1 MDEET
6 QHSLECIQAN
16 QIFPRKQLIREDEN
30 LQVPFLELHG
40 ESTEFVGRA
49 EDAVIALSNYR
60 LHIKFTESL
69 VNVPLQLIESVE
81 CRDIFQLHL
90 TCKDCKVIRC
100 QFSTFEQCQEWLK
113 RLNNAI
119 RPPSKIEDLFSFA
132 YHAWCMEVY
141 ASEKEQHGDLCRPGE
156 HVTARFKNEVE
167 RMGFDMNNAW
177 RISNIN
183 EKYKLCGSYPQE
195 LIVPAWITDK
205 ELESVA
211 SFRSWKRIPAV
222 VYRHQNNGAV
232 IARCGQPE
240 VSWWGWRNA
249 DDEHLVQ
256 SVAKACASDSR
267 SSSGKILNGNC
278 SREFSNGG
286 DLSDVEFD
294 SSLSNAS
301 GAESLAIQPQKLLIL
316 DARSY
321 AAAVANRA
329 KGGGCECPEYYPNCE
344 VVFMGMA
351 NIHSIRKSFQSLR
364 LLCTQMPDPGNWLS
378 ALESTKWL
386 QHLSVLLKS
395 ALLVVHAVDRD
406 QRPVLVHCSDGWDR
420 TPQIVA
426 LSKLLLDPYYRTIE
440 GFQVLVEMEWL
451 DFGHKF
457 ADRCGH
463 GENSDDLN
471 ERCPVFLQWLDCV
484 HQLQR
489 QFPCSFEFNE
499 AFLVKLVQ
507 HTYSCLF
514 GTFLCN
520 NAKERGEK
528 HTQERTCSVW
538 SLLRAANKAFKN
550 LLYSSQSETVLYPV
564 CHVRNLMLWS
574 AVYLPCPSPS
584 TPADDSCAPYPA
596 PGASPE
602 DQPLSRL
609 PKTRSFDNLT
619 TVCDSSIPPTSR
631 RSSDPS
637 LNERWQEH
645 RRSLELSGLGN
656 PGEEEPRDG
665 DSLGRQTKALGGAE
679 LSVAAGVAEGQMEN
693 ILQEATKEE
702 GGLEEAPSR
711 SSIEGVET
719 KEVLLDKMSR
729 QEDTELNKKS
739 ELTLVALMTSPG
751 NSTHPLLAGFPGH
764 PEEPEALL
772 NHNQELPKRDSLQEI
787 PGEVLGNS
795 GTPGDMEMD
804 SLQAPPL
811 PEILYGTSVPTAV
824 PPGASPSTV
833 ESSVET
839 ITEGEV
845 KVDQLP
851 QGPGSRP
858 CLLDSG
864 DDDLSRAD
872 GENLVDRARAGSK
885 VPRTSHSPMPSSCA
899 LPLAECKEEIVCNG
913 DLEMENKATENPV
926 GLTVPQRY
934 PAPNGHCLEGERG
947 RVKGPWSRR
956 ASAISGGSSQPP
968 WRSTHPKWLP
978 SQLSRQPGASSPDQ
992 PTRSHLDDDGM
1003 PVYTD
1008 AIQQRLRQIETGHQ
1022 QEVETLKKQVQEL
1035 RSRLESQCLNS
1046 SLRFNGDFGDEVM
1059 TRWLPDHL
1067 AAHCYGC
1074 DSAFWLAS
1082 RKHHCRREPGD
1093 WGSLGQQVQKWRKTR
1108 ARPSLRRLAFRIQSG
1123 CCCVIHFTGLPTLA
1137 LGPVQESCRAP
1148 QPVPL
1153 LLIHCAPSGTVG
1165 TFSAPAA
1172 ATRRCRFPAS
1182 SSLSPAESASLAI
1195 TACTPRVPA
1204 LTSNWINPLLPL
1216 QTEASACRGRV
1227 GRGPGQLSPWVAP
1240 HTLGTLRRSFGPRT
1254 LERGVR
1260 RHLL

>member
-6 QHSLECIQAN
+6 RHSLECIQAN

-40 ESTEFVGRA
+40 ESTEYVGRA

-60 LHIKFTESL
+60 LHIKFKESL

-119 RPPSKIEDLFSFA
+119 RPPAKIEDLFSFA

-156 HVTARFKNEVE
+156 HVTSRFKNEVE

-222 VYRHQNNGAV
+222 IYRHQSNGAV

-267 SSSGKILNGNC
+267 SSSSKLSARNS
-278 SREFSNGG
+278 SRDFPNGG

-351 NIHSIRKSFQSLR
+351 NIHSIRRSFQSLR

-386 QHLSVLLKS
+386 HHLSVLLKS

-426 LSKLLLDPYYRTIE
+426 LAKLLLDPYYRTIE

-538 SLLRAANKAFKN
+538 SLLRAGNKSFKN
-550 LLYSSQSETVLYPV
+550 LLYSSQSEAVLYPV

-584 TPADDSCAPYPA
+584 TPVDDSCAPYPA
-596 PGASPE
+596 PGTSP
-602 DQPLSRL
+602 DDSPLSRL

-619 TVCDSSIPPTSR
+619 TACDNTVPLASR

-637 LNERWQEH
+637 LNEKWQEH
-645 RRSLELSGLGN
+645 RRSLELSSLAS
-656 PGEEEPRDG
+656 PGEELAADNPG
-665 DSLGRQTKALGGAE
+665 KPTKVPAGAE

-702 GGLEEAPSR
+702 SGVEEPAHRGSLEMQEIKEETVVEKESKRKTPEGSALVLYQEPELGDPTLQNHPGVNLSLFSQDIPEQASPSGEDAQEAPVEEPRIGDAVDDREEALLPAPVDANVGYGTSQSSSLLPSQVPLETR
-711 SSIEGVET
+711 GPNVDSSMDM
-719 KEVLLDKMSR
+719 LMDDKV
-729 QEDTELNKKS
+729 KS
-739 ELTLVALMTSPG
+739 ESGHPGHHRPCPVNSDRFSGKDMLTQAMEPRPLERSPVERPQVVSVVHRTSPG
-751 NSTHPLLAGFPGH
+751 STLSLTRFP
-764 PEEPEALL
+764 
-772 NHNQELPKRDSLQEI
+772 
-787 PGEVLGNS
+787 
-795 GTPGDMEMD
+795 
-804 SLQAPPL
+804 
-811 PEILYGTSVPTAV
+811 
-824 PPGASPSTV
+824 
-833 ESSVET
+833 
-839 ITEGEV
+839 
-845 KVDQLP
+845 
-851 QGPGSRP
+851 
-858 CLLDSG
+858 
-864 DDDLSRAD
+864 
-872 GENLVDRARAGSK
+872 
-885 VPRTSHSPMPSSCA
+885 CA
-899 LPLAECKEEIVCNG
+899 LPLAECKEGLVCNG
-913 DLEMENKATENPV
+913 TPETENKASEQPP
-926 GLTVPQRY
+926 GLSTLQKY
-934 PAPNGHCLEGERG
+934 PTPNGHCTNGEAG
-947 RVKGPWSRR
+947 RSKDS
-956 ASAISGGSSQPP
+956 
-968 WRSTHPKWLP
+968 
-978 SQLSRQPGASSPDQ
+978 LSRQLSATSCSSAHLHSRNLHKWLHSHSGRPSVTGSPDQ
-992 PTRSHLDDDGM
+992 PSRSHLDDDGM

-1008 AIQQRLRQIETGHQ
+1008 TIQQRLRQIESGHL

-1035 RSRLESQCLNS
+1035 KSRLESQYLTS

-1067 AAHCYGC
+1067 AAHCYAC

-1082 RKHHCRREPGD
+1082 RKHHCRNCGNVFC
-1093 WGSLGQQVQKWRKTR
+1093 SSCCNQK
-1108 ARPSLRRLAFRIQSG
+1108 
-1123 CCCVIHFTGLPTLA
+1123 V
-1137 LGPVQESCRAP
+1137 
-1148 QPVPL
+1148 PVPSQQL
-1153 LLIHCAPSGTVG
+1153 FEPSRVCKSCYSSLHPT
-1165 TFSAPAA
+1165 SSSIDLELDKPIA
-1172 ATRRCRFPAS
+1172 AT
-1182 SSLSPAESASLAI
+1182 
-1195 TACTPRVPA
+1195 
-1204 LTSNWINPLLPL
+1204 SN
-1216 QTEASACRGRV
+1216 
-1227 GRGPGQLSPWVAP
+1227 
-1240 HTLGTLRRSFGPRT
+1240 
-1254 LERGVR
+1254 
-1260 RHLL
+1260 

>member
-30 LQVPFLELHG
+30 LQVPFIELHG
-40 ESTEFVGRA
+40 ESTEYVGRA
-49 EDAVIALSNYR
+49 EDAIIALSNYR
-60 LHIKFTESL
+60 LHIKFKESV

-100 QFSTFEQCQEWLK
+100 QFSTFEQCQDWLK

-156 HVTARFKNEVE
+156 HVTSRFKNEVE

-195 LIVPAWITDK
+195 IIVPAWITDK

-222 VYRHQNNGAV
+222 VYRHQSNGAV
-232 IARCGQPE
+232 ISRCGQPE

-267 SSSGKILNGNC
+267 SNSNKLMNGNC
-278 SREFSNGG
+278 SRDLSNGG

-294 SSLSNAS
+294 SSISNAS

-426 LSKLLLDPYYRTIE
+426 LAKLLLDPYYRTTE
-440 GFQVLVEMEWL
+440 GFQVLVETEWL

-550 LLYSSQSETVLYPV
+550 LLYSSQSESVLYPV

-574 AVYLPCPSPS
+574 AVYLPCSSPS
-584 TPADDSCAPYPA
+584 TPADDTCAPYPV
-596 PGASPE
+596 PGSSPE
-602 DQPLSRL
+602 EQPLGRL

-619 TVCDSSIPPTSR
+619 TACDSSVPTTNR

-637 LNERWQEH
+637 LNEKWQEH
-645 RRSLELSGLGN
+645 RRSLELSSLGP
-656 PGEEEPRDG
+656 PGDDPFEGDG
-665 DSLGRQTKALGGAE
+665 LGRQGRAPMGAE

-693 ILQEATKEE
+693 ILQEATKDDVGLEE
-702 GGLEEAPSR
+702 HLRGGLEAA
-711 SSIEGVET
+711 G
-719 KEVLLDKMSR
+719 KGDEVGLDKEKR
-729 QEDTELNKKS
+729 ADNLCGKKAEADTGTITNNPTANPHPASHGAAELKGQQDEHSDPSCALQKAPQGRGLQAVLSEGSGNRDAPNNTDEEGLGKGEGEAESLCGTAQASLVFPLTAVLEERTSNIESSTETLTETEAKP
-739 ELTLVALMTSPG
+739 ELTPRAPCHRRHPFD
-751 NSTHPLLAGFPGH
+751 NSAD
-764 PEEPEALL
+764 
-772 NHNQELPKRDSLQEI
+772 ELSRTLENRP
-787 PGEVLGNS
+787 
-795 GTPGDMEMD
+795 
-804 SLQAPPL
+804 
-811 PEILYGTSVPTAV
+811 
-824 PPGASPSTV
+824 
-833 ESSVET
+833 
-839 ITEGEV
+839 EGECMIELQ
-845 KVDQLP
+845 KL
-851 QGPGSRP
+851 GSRMH
-858 CLLDSG
+858 
-864 DDDLSRAD
+864 
-872 GENLVDRARAGSK
+872 
-885 VPRTSHSPMPSSCA
+885 RTSGSSTTHLPMPSPCA
-899 LPLAECKEEIVCNG
+899 LPLADRKDELVYNG
-913 DLEMENKATENPV
+913 ELELENKLVEKPAGFTAPKFPAT
-926 GLTVPQRY
+926 
-934 PAPNGHCLEGERG
+934 NGHCVNGEDG
-947 RVKGPWSRR
+947 RIK
-956 ASAISGGSSQPP
+956 AS
-968 WRSTHPKWLP
+968 
-978 SQLSRQPGASSPDQ
+978 LSRQVSTASCSSTQLHLRNLHQKWMFSQLGKQPASSPDQ
-992 PTRSHLDDDGM
+992 PARSHLDDDGM
-1003 PVYTD
+1003 PVYSD
-1008 AIQQRLRQIETGHQ
+1008 VIQQRLRQIETGHQ

-1035 RSRLESQCLNS
+1035 KSRLESQLLNS
-1046 SLRFNGDFGDEVM
+1046 SLRLNGDYGDEVTSIPDSESNLDQNCLSRCSTEIFSEASWEQVDKQDTEV

-1082 RKHHCRREPGD
+1082 RKHHCRDTDRVDQLWNCGNVFC
-1093 WGSLGQQVQKWRKTR
+1093 SSCCNQK
-1108 ARPSLRRLAFRIQSG
+1108 
-1123 CCCVIHFTGLPTLA
+1123 V
-1137 LGPVQESCRAP
+1137 
-1148 QPVPL
+1148 PVPSQQL
-1153 LLIHCAPSGTVG
+1153 FEPSRVCKSCYSSLHPG
-1165 TFSAPAA
+1165 
-1172 ATRRCRFPAS
+1172 S
-1182 SSLSPAESASLAI
+1182 SSLDLELDKPI
-1195 TACTPRVPA
+1195 TA
-1204 LTSNWINPLLPL
+1204 TSN
-1216 QTEASACRGRV
+1216 
-1227 GRGPGQLSPWVAP
+1227 
-1240 HTLGTLRRSFGPRT
+1240 
-1254 LERGVR
+1254 
-1260 RHLL
+1260 

>member
-16 QIFPRKQLIREDEN
+16 QIFPRKQLIREEEN

-40 ESTEFVGRA
+40 ESTEYVGRA

-60 LHIKFTESL
+60 LHIKFKESL
-69 VNVPLQLIESVE
+69 VNTACQSAACEMPVPLQLIESVE

-156 HVTARFKNEVE
+156 HVTSRFKNEVE

-183 EKYKLCGSYPQE
+183 EKYKLCSSYPQE

-222 VYRHQNNGAV
+222 VFRHQNNGAV

-256 SVAKACASDSR
+256 SVARACASDSC
-267 SSSGKILNGNC
+267 SGQGRLANGSCPRDFAN
-278 SREFSNGG
+278 G
-286 DLSDVEFD
+286 DLSDAEFD

-301 GAESLAIQPQKLLIL
+301 GAGSLAIQPQKLLIL

-364 LLCTQMPDPGNWLS
+364 LLCSQMPDPGNWLS

-426 LSKLLLDPYYRTIE
+426 LAKLLLDPYYRTIE

-514 GTFLCN
+514 GTFLGN

-564 CHVRNLMLWS
+564 CHVRNLMVWS
-574 AVYLPCPSPS
+574 AVYLPCSSPS
-584 TPADDSCAPYPA
+584 TPAEDSGAPYPG
-596 PGASPE
+596 PGPGTDE
-602 DQPLSRL
+602 QPLGGRL

-619 TVCDSSIPPTSR
+619 TACDSHPAPAAR

-637 LNERWQEH
+637 LNEKWQEH
-645 RRSLELSGLGN
+645 RRSLELSGLGPAGEDPWAGDG
-656 PGEEEPRDG
+656 PGRP
-665 DSLGRQTKALGGAE
+665 GRTLPGAE

-693 ILQEATKEE
+693 ILQEATKEDGGPE
-702 GGLEEAPSR
+702 GTGPREEARPAAGR
-711 SSIEGVET
+711 E
-719 KEVLLDKMSR
+719 DQRDAPQSR
-729 QEDTELNKKS
+729 QT
-739 ELTLVALMTSPG
+739 G
-751 NSTHPLLAGFPGH
+751 LAGEAPPAAEAPPGLR
-764 PEEPEALL
+764 PPRDTSALQEQRARSPAPGSGTEGAPREAGPAATPPERPAPGEAGPGRRPPDPEPQPGGPPPLATGPPSAAGPAEEPPEREAGPERGPGGPSPRPPPGP
-772 NHNQELPKRDSLQEI
+772 HLPDGQDEGLAPRPNRESLAGR
-787 PGEVLGNS
+787 PGPGTR
-795 GTPGDMEMD
+795 GHRTPGGGGGP
-804 SLQAPPL
+804 AHGPH
-811 PEILYGTSVPTAV
+811 GSVP
-824 PPGASPSTV
+824 
-833 ESSVET
+833 
-839 ITEGEV
+839 
-845 KVDQLP
+845 
-851 QGPGSRP
+851 
-858 CLLDSG
+858 
-864 DDDLSRAD
+864 
-872 GENLVDRARAGSK
+872 
-885 VPRTSHSPMPSSCA
+885 
-899 LPLAECKEEIVCNG
+899 
-913 DLEMENKATENPV
+913 
-926 GLTVPQRY
+926 
-934 PAPNGHCLEGERG
+934 
-947 RVKGPWSRR
+947 SRR
-956 ASAISGGSSQPP
+956 ASADRSQETVCNGEPAAENEAPEEPPADPEDEAPEKPAGPGAAPAPDGHRPNGAGGRPKGVSGSEPARLPRRNSRAKRAPGGP
-968 WRSTHPKWLP
+968 WRPP
-978 SQLSRQPGASSPDQ
+978 AAGSPDQ
-992 PTRSHLDDDGM
+992 PSRSHLDDDGT
-1003 PVYTD
+1003 PVYAD
-1008 AIQQRLRQIETGHQ
+1008 VIQQRLRQMESGHQ
-1022 QEVETLKKQVQEL
+1022 HEVDALRKQVQEL
-1035 RSRLESQCLNS
+1035 RSRLESRCLNGP
-1046 SLRFNGDFGDEVM
+1046 LRCNGHFADAVTPMPDLESNLDPNCLSHCGPEIFSEASWEQVDKQDTEV

-1074 DSAFWLAS
+1074 DGAFWLAS
-1082 RKHHCRREPGD
+1082 RKHHCRNCGN
-1093 WGSLGQQVQKWRKTR
+1093 VFCATCCNQK
-1108 ARPSLRRLAFRIQSG
+1108 
-1123 CCCVIHFTGLPTLA
+1123 V
-1137 LGPVQESCRAP
+1137 
-1148 QPVPL
+1148 PVPSQQL
-1153 LLIHCAPSGTVG
+1153 FEPSRVCKACYSHLHPPGA
-1165 TFSAPAA
+1165 SLDLELDKPIA
-1172 ATRRCRFPAS
+1172 AT
-1182 SSLSPAESASLAI
+1182 
-1195 TACTPRVPA
+1195 
-1204 LTSNWINPLLPL
+1204 SN
-1216 QTEASACRGRV
+1216 
-1227 GRGPGQLSPWVAP
+1227 
-1240 HTLGTLRRSFGPRT
+1240 
-1254 LERGVR
+1254 
-1260 RHLL
+1260 

>member
-1 MDEET
+1 MPCPAIFISQEPQSIASKDEDSSSCPGPVMDEET

-30 LQVPFLELHG
+30 LQVPFIELHG
-40 ESTEFVGRA
+40 ESTEYVGRA
-49 EDAVIALSNYR
+49 EDAIIALSNYR
-60 LHIKFTESL
+60 LHIKFKESV

-100 QFSTFEQCQEWLK
+100 QFSTFEQCQDWLK

-156 HVTARFKNEVE
+156 HVTSRFKNEVE

-195 LIVPAWITDK
+195 IIVPAWITDK

-222 VYRHQNNGAV
+222 VYRHQSNGAV
-232 IARCGQPE
+232 ISRCGQPE

-267 SSSGKILNGNC
+267 SNSNKLMNGNC
-278 SREFSNGG
+278 SRDFSNGG

-294 SSLSNAS
+294 SSISNAS

-426 LSKLLLDPYYRTIE
+426 LAKLLLDPYYRTTE
-440 GFQVLVEMEWL
+440 GFQVLVETEWL

-550 LLYSSQSETVLYPV
+550 LLYSSQSESVLYPV

-574 AVYLPCPSPS
+574 AVYLPCSSPS
-584 TPADDSCAPYPA
+584 TPADDTCAPYPV
-596 PGASPE
+596 PGSSPE
-602 DQPLSRL
+602 EQPLGRL

-619 TVCDSSIPPTSR
+619 TACDSSVPTTNR

-637 LNERWQEH
+637 LNEKWQEH
-645 RRSLELSGLGN
+645 RRSLELSSLGP
-656 PGEEEPRDG
+656 PGDDPFEGDG
-665 DSLGRQTKALGGAE
+665 LGRQGRAPVGAE

-693 ILQEATKEE
+693 ILQEATKDDVGLEE
-702 GGLEEAPSR
+702 HLRGGLEAAGKGDEVGLDKEKRADNLCGEKAEADTGIVMNNPTPTPHPASRGASELKGQQDEHSDPSSTLQKAPLGR
-711 SSIEGVET
+711 GVQAVPAEGSGNRDAPNNPEEEGVGKGEEVESPYGTAQAGLAFPLTALPEARTSNIESSTET
-719 KEVLLDKMSR
+719 V
-729 QEDTELNKKS
+729 TETEAKP
-739 ELTLVALMTSPG
+739 ELTPRAPCHRPHPFD
-751 NSTHPLLAGFPGH
+751 NSAD
-764 PEEPEALL
+764 
-772 NHNQELPKRDSLQEI
+772 ELSRTLENRP
-787 PGEVLGNS
+787 
-795 GTPGDMEMD
+795 
-804 SLQAPPL
+804 
-811 PEILYGTSVPTAV
+811 
-824 PPGASPSTV
+824 
-833 ESSVET
+833 
-839 ITEGEV
+839 EGECMIELQ
-845 KVDQLP
+845 KL
-851 QGPGSRP
+851 GSRMH
-858 CLLDSG
+858 
-864 DDDLSRAD
+864 
-872 GENLVDRARAGSK
+872 
-885 VPRTSHSPMPSSCA
+885 RTSSSNATHLPMPSPCA
-899 LPLAECKEEIVCNG
+899 LPLADRKDEVVCNG
-913 DLEMENKATENPV
+913 ELEPENKLAEKPAGFTAPKFPAT
-926 GLTVPQRY
+926 
-934 PAPNGHCLEGERG
+934 NGHCVNGEDG
-947 RVKGPWSRR
+947 RIK
-956 ASAISGGSSQPP
+956 AS
-968 WRSTHPKWLP
+968 
-978 SQLSRQPGASSPDQ
+978 LSRQMSMASCSSAQLHLRNLHQKWMFSQLGKQPAGSPDQ
-992 PTRSHLDDDGM
+992 PARSHLDDDGM
-1003 PVYTD
+1003 PVYSD
-1008 AIQQRLRQIETGHQ
+1008 VIQQRLRQIETGHQ

-1035 RSRLESQCLNS
+1035 KSRLESQLLNS
-1046 SLRFNGDFGDEVM
+1046 SLRLNGNYGDEVV

-1082 RKHHCRREPGD
+1082 RKHHCRNCGNVFC
-1093 WGSLGQQVQKWRKTR
+1093 SSCCNQK
-1108 ARPSLRRLAFRIQSG
+1108 
-1123 CCCVIHFTGLPTLA
+1123 V
-1137 LGPVQESCRAP
+1137 
-1148 QPVPL
+1148 PVPSQQL
-1153 LLIHCAPSGTVG
+1153 FEPSRVCKSCYSSLHPG
-1165 TFSAPAA
+1165 
-1172 ATRRCRFPAS
+1172 S
-1182 SSLSPAESASLAI
+1182 SSLDLELDKPI
-1195 TACTPRVPA
+1195 TA
-1204 LTSNWINPLLPL
+1204 TSN
-1216 QTEASACRGRV
+1216 
-1227 GRGPGQLSPWVAP
+1227 
-1240 HTLGTLRRSFGPRT
+1240 
-1254 LERGVR
+1254 
-1260 RHLL
+1260 

>member
-30 LQVPFLELHG
+30 LQVPFIELHG
-40 ESTEFVGRA
+40 ESTEYVGRA
-49 EDAVIALSNYR
+49 EDAIIALSNYR
-60 LHIKFTESL
+60 LHIKFKESV

-100 QFSTFEQCQEWLK
+100 QFSTFEQCQDWLK

-156 HVTARFKNEVE
+156 HVTSRFKNEVE

-195 LIVPAWITDK
+195 IIVPAWITDK

-222 VYRHQNNGAV
+222 VYRHQSNGAV
-232 IARCGQPE
+232 ISRCGQPE

-267 SSSGKILNGNC
+267 SNSNKLMNGNC
-278 SREFSNGG
+278 SRDFSNGA

-294 SSLSNAS
+294 SSISNAS

-426 LSKLLLDPYYRTIE
+426 LAKLLLDPYYRTTE

-550 LLYSSQSETVLYPV
+550 LLYSSQSESVLYPV

-574 AVYLPCPSPS
+574 AVYLPCSSPS
-584 TPADDSCAPYPA
+584 TPADDTCAPYPV
-596 PGASPE
+596 PGSSPE
-602 DQPLSRL
+602 DQPLGRL

-619 TVCDSSIPPTSR
+619 TACDSSVPTTNR

-637 LNERWQEH
+637 LNEKWQEH
-645 RRSLELSGLGN
+645 RRSLELSSLGN
-656 PGEEEPRDG
+656 PGDDPFDG
-665 DSLGRQTKALGGAE
+665 DGLSKQGRALMGAE

-702 GGLEEAPSR
+702 VGVEEHLRGSLETAGKGDEIALHVEKRAENLHGYVSELCEKAEDKGMVMNNPHPLAQGACELKGHQEEHADLSNTIQKLPQVKGLQTVPLESFVNRGTQKNVE
-711 SSIEGVET
+711 EGVGKPEG
-719 KEVLLDKMSR
+719 EGESLHSVSHAGLLFP
-729 QEDTELNKKS
+729 
-739 ELTLVALMTSPG
+739 LT
-751 NSTHPLLAGFPGH
+751 
-764 PEEPEALL
+764 
-772 NHNQELPKRDSLQEI
+772 SLQE
-787 PGEVLGNS
+787 VR
-795 GTPGDMEMD
+795 
-804 SLQAPPL
+804 
-811 PEILYGTSVPTAV
+811 TSNI
-824 PPGASPSTV
+824 
-833 ESSVET
+833 ESSTET
-839 ITEGEV
+839 LTENEAKQELIPKDLCHRAHLMDNSADELLRLTENRPEGESV
-845 KVDQLP
+845 IELQRLGTKVHRTA
-851 QGPGSRP
+851 GRGS
-858 CLLDSG
+858 
-864 DDDLSRAD
+864 
-872 GENLVDRARAGSK
+872 ARI
-885 VPRTSHSPMPSSCA
+885 PMPSPCA
-899 LPLAECKEEIVCNG
+899 LPLGECKDEVVCNG
-913 DLEMENKATENPV
+913 ELEPENKTAEKPAGLGVVQKYQAT
-926 GLTVPQRY
+926 
-934 PAPNGHCLEGERG
+934 NGHCVNGEDG
-947 RVKGPWSRR
+947 RMK
-956 ASAISGGSSQPP
+956 IS
-968 WRSTHPKWLP
+968 
-978 SQLSRQPGASSPDQ
+978 LSRQVSAASCGSAQFHFRNLHQKWMMAHLGKQQAAGSPDQ
-992 PTRSHLDDDGM
+992 PARSHLDDDGM
-1003 PVYTD
+1003 PVYSD
-1008 AIQQRLRQIETGHQ
+1008 VIQQRLRQIETGHQ
-1022 QEVETLKKQVQEL
+1022 QEVETLKKQLQEL
-1035 RSRLESQCLNS
+1035 KSRLESQFLNS
-1046 SLRFNGDFGDEVM
+1046 SLRLNGDYGDEVV

-1082 RKHHCRREPGD
+1082 RKHHCRNCGNVFC
-1093 WGSLGQQVQKWRKTR
+1093 SSCCNQK
-1108 ARPSLRRLAFRIQSG
+1108 
-1123 CCCVIHFTGLPTLA
+1123 V
-1137 LGPVQESCRAP
+1137 
-1148 QPVPL
+1148 PVPSQQL
-1153 LLIHCAPSGTVG
+1153 FEPSRVCK
-1165 TFSAPAA
+1165 S
-1172 ATRRCRFPAS
+1172 CY
-1182 SSLSPAESASLAI
+1182 SSLHPSSASLDLELDKPI
-1195 TACTPRVPA
+1195 TA
-1204 LTSNWINPLLPL
+1204 TSN
-1216 QTEASACRGRV
+1216 
-1227 GRGPGQLSPWVAP
+1227 
-1240 HTLGTLRRSFGPRT
+1240 
-1254 LERGVR
+1254 
-1260 RHLL
+1260 

>member
-6 QHSLECIQAN
+6 RHSLECIQAN

-40 ESTEFVGRA
+40 ESTEYVGRA
-49 EDAVIALSNYR
+49 EDAIIALSNYR
-60 LHIKFTESL
+60 LHIKFKESL

-119 RPPSKIEDLFSFA
+119 RPPAKIEDLFSFA

-156 HVTARFKNEVE
+156 HVTSRFKNEVE
-167 RMGFDMNNAW
+167 RMGFDMINAW

-211 SFRSWKRIPAV
+211 SFRSWKRIPV
-222 VYRHQNNGAV
+222 VIYRHQSNGAV

-267 SSSGKILNGNC
+267 SSGSKLSTRNS
-278 SREFSNGG
+278 SRDFPNAG

-351 NIHSIRKSFQSLR
+351 NIHSIRRSFQSLR

-386 QHLSVLLKS
+386 HHLSVLLKS

-426 LSKLLLDPYYRTIE
+426 LAKLLLDPYYRTIE

-538 SLLRAANKAFKN
+538 SLLRAGNKAFKN
-550 LLYSSQSETVLYPV
+550 LLYSSQSEAVLYPV

-584 TPADDSCAPYPA
+584 TPVDDSCAPYPA
-596 PGASPE
+596 PGSSP
-602 DQPLSRL
+602 DDPLLSRL

-619 TVCDSSIPPTSR
+619 TACDNTVPLASR

-637 LNERWQEH
+637 LNEKWQEHQH
-645 RRSLELSGLGN
+645 RRSLELSSLAC
-656 PGEEEPRDG
+656 PGEEPLDP
-665 DSLGRQTKALGGAE
+665 DSLGKPTKVLGGAE

-702 GGLEEAPSR
+702 SGIEDTTHRGSMEQEVTEEALLERGSR
-711 SSIEGVET
+711 GKVPEGSAVVPHQVPPPDAAVLRSPPGISLSLFSQGIPEQQGRQGVLSSSLQESPREEDIREVPVEQPQIGAVAEDREEAILT
-719 KEVLLDKMSR
+719 IQVDANIGYGTSQSSSLLPLQVPFEARGPNVDSSLDMLMEDKV
-729 QEDTELNKKS
+729 KS
-739 ELTLVALMTSPG
+739 ESGPQDHHRPCLVNSSKFSGKDVLPQAVEPRSPERSLVERPQGESVVHRTSPG
-751 NSTHPLLAGFPGH
+751 STH
-764 PEEPEALL
+764 
-772 NHNQELPKRDSLQEI
+772 
-787 PGEVLGNS
+787 
-795 GTPGDMEMD
+795 
-804 SLQAPPL
+804 
-811 PEILYGTSVPTAV
+811 
-824 PPGASPSTV
+824 SPV
-833 ESSVET
+833 
-839 ITEGEV
+839 
-845 KVDQLP
+845 
-851 QGPGSRP
+851 R
-858 CLLDSG
+858 
-864 DDDLSRAD
+864 
-872 GENLVDRARAGSK
+872 
-885 VPRTSHSPMPSSCA
+885 SPCA
-899 LPLAECKEEIVCNG
+899 LPIAECKEGLVCNG
-913 DLEMENKATENPV
+913 VPETENKASEQPP
-926 GLTVPQRY
+926 GLSTLQKY
-934 PAPNGHCLEGERG
+934 PTPNGHCANGEAG
-947 RVKGPWSRR
+947 RSKDSLSHQLSATSCSSAHLHSRNLY
-956 ASAISGGSSQPP
+956 
-968 WRSTHPKWLP
+968 HKWLHSQSGRP
-978 SQLSRQPGASSPDQ
+978 SATGSPDQ
-992 PTRSHLDDDGM
+992 PSRSHLDDDGM

-1008 AIQQRLRQIETGHQ
+1008 TIQQRLRQIESGHQ

-1035 RSRLESQCLNS
+1035 RSRLESQCLTS

-1067 AAHCYGC
+1067 AAHCYAC

-1082 RKHHCRREPGD
+1082 RKHHCRDTDRVDQTWNCGNVFC
-1093 WGSLGQQVQKWRKTR
+1093 SSCCNQK
-1108 ARPSLRRLAFRIQSG
+1108 
-1123 CCCVIHFTGLPTLA
+1123 V
-1137 LGPVQESCRAP
+1137 
-1148 QPVPL
+1148 PVPSQQL
-1153 LLIHCAPSGTVG
+1153 FEPSRVCKSCYSSLHPT
-1165 TFSAPAA
+1165 SSSIDLELDKPIA
-1172 ATRRCRFPAS
+1172 AT
-1182 SSLSPAESASLAI
+1182 
-1195 TACTPRVPA
+1195 
-1204 LTSNWINPLLPL
+1204 SN
-1216 QTEASACRGRV
+1216 
-1227 GRGPGQLSPWVAP
+1227 
-1240 HTLGTLRRSFGPRT
+1240 
-1254 LERGVR
+1254 
-1260 RHLL
+1260 

>member
-6 QHSLECIQAN
+6 RHSLECIQAN

-40 ESTEFVGRA
+40 ESTEYVGRA

-60 LHIKFTESL
+60 LHIKFKESL

-119 RPPSKIEDLFSFA
+119 RPPAKIEDLFSFA

-156 HVTARFKNEVE
+156 HVTSRFKNEVE
-167 RMGFDMNNAW
+167 RMGFDMINAW

-183 EKYKLCGSYPQE
+183 EKYRLCGSYPQE

-211 SFRSWKRIPAV
+211 SFRSWKRIPVV
-222 VYRHQNNGAV
+222 VYRHQSNGAV

-256 SVAKACASDSR
+256 SVAKACASDSQ
-267 SSSGKILNGNC
+267 
-278 SREFSNGG
+278 SNGSKLSTRNSSRDFPNAG

-351 NIHSIRKSFQSLR
+351 NIHSIRRSFQSLR

-386 QHLSVLLKS
+386 HHLSVLLKS

-426 LSKLLLDPYYRTIE
+426 LAKLLLDPYYRTIE

-538 SLLRAANKAFKN
+538 SLLRAGNKAFKN
-550 LLYSSQSETVLYPV
+550 LLYSSQSEAVLYPV

-584 TPADDSCAPYPA
+584 TPVDDSCAPYPA
-596 PGASPE
+596 PGSSP
-602 DQPLSRL
+602 DDPLLSRL

-619 TVCDSSIPPTSR
+619 TACDNTVPLASR

-637 LNERWQEH
+637 LNEKWQEHQH
-645 RRSLELSGLGN
+645 RRSLELSSLAG
-656 PGEEEPRDG
+656 PGEEPLDP
-665 DSLGRQTKALGGAE
+665 DSLGKPTKVLGGAE

-702 GGLEEAPSR
+702 SGIEDTTHRGSMEQEVTEEALLERGSRGKVPEGSAVVPHQVPPLDAAALRSPPGISLTLLSQGIPEQQGGQSVLPSSLQEPPGEEDVQEVPVEQPQIGAMTEGR
-711 SSIEGVET
+711 EEAILTIPVDAKIDYGTSQSSS
-719 KEVLLDKMSR
+719 LLPLQIPFEARGPNVDSSLDMLMEDKV
-729 QEDTELNKKS
+729 KS
-739 ELTLVALMTSPG
+739 ESGPQDHHRPCLVNSSKFSGKDMLPQAMEPRFPERSLVERPQVGSVVHRTSPG
-751 NSTHPLLAGFPGH
+751 STC
-764 PEEPEALL
+764 
-772 NHNQELPKRDSLQEI
+772 
-787 PGEVLGNS
+787 
-795 GTPGDMEMD
+795 
-804 SLQAPPL
+804 
-811 PEILYGTSVPTAV
+811 
-824 PPGASPSTV
+824 SP
-833 ESSVET
+833 
-839 ITEGEV
+839 
-845 KVDQLP
+845 
-851 QGPGSRP
+851 
-858 CLLDSG
+858 
-864 DDDLSRAD
+864 
-872 GENLVDRARAGSK
+872 AR
-885 VPRTSHSPMPSSCA
+885 SPCA
-899 LPLAECKEEIVCNG
+899 LPAVECKEGLVCNG
-913 DLEMENKATENPV
+913 VPETENKASEQPP
-926 GLTVPQRY
+926 GLSSLQKY
-934 PAPNGHCLEGERG
+934 PTPNGHCANGEAG
-947 RVKGPWSRR
+947 RSKDSLSHQLSATSCSPAHLHSRNLY
-956 ASAISGGSSQPP
+956 
-968 WRSTHPKWLP
+968 HKWLHSQSGRP
-978 SQLSRQPGASSPDQ
+978 SATGSPDQ
-992 PTRSHLDDDGM
+992 PSRSHLDDDGM

-1008 AIQQRLRQIETGHQ
+1008 TIQQRLRQIESGHQ

-1035 RSRLESQCLNS
+1035 RSRLESQCLTS

-1067 AAHCYGC
+1067 AAHCYAC

-1082 RKHHCRREPGD
+1082 RKHHCRNCGNVFC
-1093 WGSLGQQVQKWRKTR
+1093 SSCCNQK
-1108 ARPSLRRLAFRIQSG
+1108 
-1123 CCCVIHFTGLPTLA
+1123 V
-1137 LGPVQESCRAP
+1137 
-1148 QPVPL
+1148 PVPSQQL
-1153 LLIHCAPSGTVG
+1153 FEPSRVCKSCYSSLHPT
-1165 TFSAPAA
+1165 SSSIDLELDKPIA
-1172 ATRRCRFPAS
+1172 AT
-1182 SSLSPAESASLAI
+1182 
-1195 TACTPRVPA
+1195 
-1204 LTSNWINPLLPL
+1204 SN
-1216 QTEASACRGRV
+1216 
-1227 GRGPGQLSPWVAP
+1227 
-1240 HTLGTLRRSFGPRT
+1240 
-1254 LERGVR
+1254 
-1260 RHLL
+1260 

>member
-1 MDEET
+1 MPCPAIFISQEPRSIASKDEDSSSCPGPVMDEET

-30 LQVPFLELHG
+30 LQVPFIELHG
-40 ESTEFVGRA
+40 ESTEYVGRA
-49 EDAVIALSNYR
+49 EDAIIALSNYR
-60 LHIKFTESL
+60 LHIKFKESV

-100 QFSTFEQCQEWLK
+100 QFSTFEQCQDWLK

-156 HVTARFKNEVE
+156 HVTSRFKNEVE

-195 LIVPAWITDK
+195 IIVPAWITDK

-222 VYRHQNNGAV
+222 VYRHQSNGAV
-232 IARCGQPE
+232 ISRCGQPE

-267 SSSGKILNGNC
+267 SNSNKLMNGNC
-278 SREFSNGG
+278 SRDFSNGG

-294 SSLSNAS
+294 SSISNAS

-426 LSKLLLDPYYRTIE
+426 LAKLLLDPYYRTTE
-440 GFQVLVEMEWL
+440 GFQVLVETEWL

-550 LLYSSQSETVLYPV
+550 LLYSSQSESVLYPV

-574 AVYLPCPSPS
+574 AVYLPCSSPS
-584 TPADDSCAPYPA
+584 TPADDTCAPYPV
-596 PGASPE
+596 PGSSPE
-602 DQPLSRL
+602 EQPLGRL

-619 TVCDSSIPPTSR
+619 TACDSSVPTTNR

-637 LNERWQEH
+637 LNEKWQEH
-645 RRSLELSGLGN
+645 RRSLELSSLGP
-656 PGEEEPRDG
+656 PGDDPFEGDG
-665 DSLGRQTKALGGAE
+665 LGRQGRAPVGAE

-693 ILQEATKEE
+693 ILQEATKDDVGLEE
-702 GGLEEAPSR
+702 HLRGGLEAAGKGDEVGLDKEKRADNLCGEKAEADTGIVTNNPTPTPHPASRGASELKGQQDEHSDPSSALQKAPLGR
-711 SSIEGVET
+711 GVQAVPAEGSGNRDAPNNAEEEGVGKGEEVESPYGTAQAGLAFPLTALPEARTSNIESSTET
-719 KEVLLDKMSR
+719 L
-729 QEDTELNKKS
+729 TETEAKP
-739 ELTLVALMTSPG
+739 ELTPRAPCHRPHPFD
-751 NSTHPLLAGFPGH
+751 NSAD
-764 PEEPEALL
+764 
-772 NHNQELPKRDSLQEI
+772 ELSRTLENRP
-787 PGEVLGNS
+787 
-795 GTPGDMEMD
+795 
-804 SLQAPPL
+804 
-811 PEILYGTSVPTAV
+811 
-824 PPGASPSTV
+824 
-833 ESSVET
+833 
-839 ITEGEV
+839 EGECMIELQ
-845 KVDQLP
+845 KL
-851 QGPGSRP
+851 GSRMH
-858 CLLDSG
+858 
-864 DDDLSRAD
+864 
-872 GENLVDRARAGSK
+872 
-885 VPRTSHSPMPSSCA
+885 RTSSSNATHLPMPSPCA
-899 LPLAECKEEIVCNG
+899 LPLADRKDEVVCNG
-913 DLEMENKATENPV
+913 ELEPENKLAEKPAGFTAPKFPAT
-926 GLTVPQRY
+926 
-934 PAPNGHCLEGERG
+934 NGHCVNGEDG
-947 RVKGPWSRR
+947 RIK
-956 ASAISGGSSQPP
+956 AS
-968 WRSTHPKWLP
+968 
-978 SQLSRQPGASSPDQ
+978 LSRQMSMASCSSAQLHLRNLHQKWMFSQLGKQPAGSPDQ
-992 PTRSHLDDDGM
+992 PARSHLDDDGM
-1003 PVYTD
+1003 PVYSD
-1008 AIQQRLRQIETGHQ
+1008 VIQQRLRQIETGHQ

-1035 RSRLESQCLNS
+1035 KSRLESQLLNS
-1046 SLRFNGDFGDEVM
+1046 SLRLNGDYGDEVV

-1082 RKHHCRREPGD
+1082 RKHHCRNCGNVFC
-1093 WGSLGQQVQKWRKTR
+1093 SSCCNQK
-1108 ARPSLRRLAFRIQSG
+1108 
-1123 CCCVIHFTGLPTLA
+1123 V
-1137 LGPVQESCRAP
+1137 
-1148 QPVPL
+1148 PVPSQQL
-1153 LLIHCAPSGTVG
+1153 FEPSRVCKSCYSSLHPG
-1165 TFSAPAA
+1165 
-1172 ATRRCRFPAS
+1172 S
-1182 SSLSPAESASLAI
+1182 SSLDLELDKPI
-1195 TACTPRVPA
+1195 TA
-1204 LTSNWINPLLPL
+1204 TSN
-1216 QTEASACRGRV
+1216 
-1227 GRGPGQLSPWVAP
+1227 
-1240 HTLGTLRRSFGPRT
+1240 
-1254 LERGVR
+1254 
-1260 RHLL
+1260 

>member
-49 EDAVIALSNYR
+49 EDAIIALSNYR
-60 LHIKFTESL
+60 LHIKFKESV
-69 VNVPLQLIESVE
+69 VNVPLQLIENVE
-81 CRDIFQLHL
+81 CRDIFQLQL

-141 ASEKEQHGDLCRPGE
+141 ASEKEQHGDLCRPGD
-156 HVTARFKNEVE
+156 HVTSRFKNEVE

-183 EKYKLCGSYPQE
+183 EKYKLCSSYPQE

-222 VYRHQNNGAV
+222 VYRHQSNGAV
-232 IARCGQPE
+232 ISRCGQPE

-256 SVAKACASDSR
+256 SVAKACASDSK
-267 SSSGKILNGNC
+267 SNNSKLMNGNC
-278 SREFSNGG
+278 SRDFSNGG
-286 DLSDVEFD
+286 DFSDMEFD
-294 SSLSNAS
+294 SSMSNAS
-301 GAESLAIQPQKLLIL
+301 GVESLAIQPQKLLIL

-426 LSKLLLDPYYRTIE
+426 LAKLLLDPYYRTIE
-440 GFQVLVEMEWL
+440 GFQVLVETEWL

-538 SLLRAANKAFKN
+538 SLLRAGNKAFKN
-550 LLYSSQSETVLYPV
+550 LLYSSQSESVLYPV

-574 AVYLPCPSPS
+574 AVYLPCSSPS
-584 TPADDSCAPYPA
+584 TPADDTCAPYPV
-596 PGASPE
+596 PNSTPE
-602 DQPLSRL
+602 DQPLGRL

-619 TVCDSSIPPTSR
+619 TACDSSVPTTNR

-637 LNERWQEH
+637 LNEKWQEH
-645 RRSLELSGLGN
+645 RRSLELSSLGN
-656 PGEEEPRDG
+656 PGDDLFDG
-665 DSLGRQTKALGGAE
+665 ENLGKQGKTLVGAE
-679 LSVAAGVAEGQMEN
+679 LSVAAGVAEGQMVN

-702 GGLEEAPSR
+702 GGLEESMR
-711 SSIEGVET
+711 
-719 KEVLLDKMSR
+719 
-729 QEDTELNKKS
+729 
-739 ELTLVALMTSPG
+739 
-751 NSTHPLLAGFPGH
+751 
-764 PEEPEALL
+764 
-772 NHNQELPKRDSLQEI
+772 
-787 PGEVLGNS
+787 
-795 GTPGDMEMD
+795 
-804 SLQAPPL
+804 
-811 PEILYGTSVPTAV
+811 
-824 PPGASPSTV
+824 STV
-833 ESSVET
+833 ETAGKEGEEDVSQDKESRTENLDGNVDGTCKKTEKEADTLVDNPVSIQQVDSQGAFELQGQENEHIAVQKSSQVRGLQTGFLDNIVNSSIQREEENSVRLSVET
-839 ITEGEV
+839 ENPHGTPQHSPLLPVLQEAGISNMESSTETLTENGAKTELIQNFPCHWFHSMENSA
-845 KVDQLP
+845 DEFP
-851 QGPGSRP
+851 QTVESRP
-858 CLLDSG
+858 GREDMIELHIL
-864 DDDLSRAD
+864 AT
-872 GENLVDRARAGSK
+872 N
-885 VPRTSHSPMPSSCA
+885 RTPKISNMHNPLPSPCA
-899 LPLAECKEEIVCNG
+899 LPLTECKVEIVCNG
-913 DLEMENKATENPV
+913 EVESENKVTEKPTGFSV
-926 GLTVPQRY
+926 TQKY
-934 PAPNGHCLEGERG
+934 PAPNGHCVNGEEGRIK
-947 RVKGPWSRR
+947 VP
-956 ASAISGGSSQPP
+956 
-968 WRSTHPKWLP
+968 
-978 SQLSRQPGASSPDQ
+978 LSRQVSTASCSSAPLHLRNLHHKGIHTVAGRHQTANSPDQ
-992 PTRSHLDDDGM
+992 PARSHLDDDGM
-1003 PVYTD
+1003 PIYADV
-1008 AIQQRLRQIETGHQ
+1008 IQQRLRQIETGHQ

-1035 RSRLESQCLNS
+1035 RSRLESQYLNS
-1046 SLRFNGDFGDEVM
+1046 SLRFNGDYGDEVV

-1082 RKHHCRREPGD
+1082 RKHHCRNCGNVFC
-1093 WGSLGQQVQKWRKTR
+1093 SSCCNQK
-1108 ARPSLRRLAFRIQSG
+1108 
-1123 CCCVIHFTGLPTLA
+1123 V
-1137 LGPVQESCRAP
+1137 
-1148 QPVPL
+1148 PVPSQQL
-1153 LLIHCAPSGTVG
+1153 FEPSRVCK
-1165 TFSAPAA
+1165 S
-1172 ATRRCRFPAS
+1172 CYSSLHPAS
-1182 SSLSPAESASLAI
+1182 SSLDLELDKPIAA
-1195 TACTPRVPA
+1195 
-1204 LTSNWINPLLPL
+1204 TSN
-1216 QTEASACRGRV
+1216 
-1227 GRGPGQLSPWVAP
+1227 
-1240 HTLGTLRRSFGPRT
+1240 
-1254 LERGVR
+1254 
-1260 RHLL
+1260 

>member
-40 ESTEFVGRA
+40 ESTEYVGRA
-49 EDAVIALSNYR
+49 EDAIIALSNYR
-60 LHIKFTESL
+60 IHIKFKESI
-69 VNVPLQLIESVE
+69 VNVPLQLIENVE

-141 ASEKEQHGDLCRPGE
+141 ASEKEQHGDLCRPGD
-156 HVTARFKNEVE
+156 HVTSRFKNEVE

-183 EKYKLCGSYPQE
+183 EKYKLCSSYPQE

-222 VYRHQNNGAV
+222 IYRHQNNGAV
-232 IARCGQPE
+232 ISRCGQPE

-256 SVAKACASDSR
+256 SVAKACASDSK
-267 SSSGKILNGNC
+267 SSNSKLMNGNC
-278 SREFSNGG
+278 SRDFSNGG
-286 DLSDVEFD
+286 DFSDMEFD
-294 SSLSNAS
+294 SSISNAS

-386 QHLSVLLKS
+386 QHLSMLLKS

-426 LSKLLLDPYYRTIE
+426 LAKLLLDPYYRTIE
-440 GFQVLVEMEWL
+440 GFQVLVETEWL

-538 SLLRAANKAFKN
+538 SLLRAGNKAFKN
-550 LLYSSQSETVLYPV
+550 LLYSSQSESVLYPV

-574 AVYLPCPSPS
+574 AVYLPCSSPS
-584 TPADDSCAPYPA
+584 TPADDTCAPYPV
-596 PGASPE
+596 PNSTPE

-619 TVCDSSIPPTSR
+619 TACDSCVPTANR

-637 LNERWQEH
+637 LNEKWQEH
-645 RRSLELSGLGN
+645 RRSLELSSLGN
-656 PGEEEPRDG
+656 PGDDLFDG
-665 DSLGRQTKALGGAE
+665 ESQGKPGRTLVGAE
-679 LSVAAGVAEGQMEN
+679 LSVAAGVAEGQMVN

-702 GGLEEAPSR
+702 GGLEECVRSTLETANEEEEEEDISQDKESRTENLYGFADSMYKKTEMDADSLVDNPVSIQEVVSEGTSELQGQNNEHIAVQKPSQVR
-711 SSIEGVET
+711 ELQTGFLDNIVNSNVQGAEEDSVRLSVEAEKPHGTPHPTLPLPVIQEAGISNMESSTET
-719 KEVLLDKMSR
+719 LTENGAKPELIQNVPSHWFHSMENSADELPQTFESR
-729 QEDTELNKKS
+729 PEREDTIEL
-739 ELTLVALMTSPG
+739 
-751 NSTHPLLAGFPGH
+751 HRLATNLNRT
-764 PEEPEALL
+764 PEISIM
-772 NHNQELPKRDSLQEI
+772 HN
-787 PGEVLGNS
+787 
-795 GTPGDMEMD
+795 
-804 SLQAPPL
+804 PL
-811 PEILYGTSVPTAV
+811 P
-824 PPGASPSTV
+824 SP
-833 ESSVET
+833 
-839 ITEGEV
+839 
-845 KVDQLP
+845 
-851 QGPGSRP
+851 
-858 CLLDSG
+858 
-864 DDDLSRAD
+864 
-872 GENLVDRARAGSK
+872 
-885 VPRTSHSPMPSSCA
+885 CA
-899 LPLAECKEEIVCNG
+899 LPLTECKEEIVCNG
-913 DLEMENKATENPV
+913 ELEPENKVAEKPV
-926 GLTVPQRY
+926 GFIVTQKY
-934 PAPNGHCLEGERG
+934 PAPNGHCVNGEEGRIK
-947 RVKGPWSRR
+947 VP
-956 ASAISGGSSQPP
+956 
-968 WRSTHPKWLP
+968 
-978 SQLSRQPGASSPDQ
+978 LSRQVSTASCSSALLHLRNLHHKGIHTIAGRQQTGNSPDQ
-992 PTRSHLDDDGM
+992 PARSHLDDDGM
-1003 PVYTD
+1003 PVYAD
-1008 AIQQRLRQIETGHQ
+1008 VIQQRLRQIESGHQ

-1035 RSRLESQCLNS
+1035 RSRLESQYLNS
-1046 SLRFNGDFGDEVM
+1046 SLRFNGDYGDEVTSIPDSESNLDQNCLSRCSTEIFSEASWEQVDKQDTEV

-1074 DSAFWLAS
+1074 DSTFWLAS
-1082 RKHHCRREPGD
+1082 RKHHCRNCGNVFC
-1093 WGSLGQQVQKWRKTR
+1093 SSCCNQK
-1108 ARPSLRRLAFRIQSG
+1108 
-1123 CCCVIHFTGLPTLA
+1123 V
-1137 LGPVQESCRAP
+1137 
-1148 QPVPL
+1148 PVPSQQL
-1153 LLIHCAPSGTVG
+1153 FEPSRVCK
-1165 TFSAPAA
+1165 SCYSSLHPS
-1172 ATRRCRFPAS
+1172 S
-1182 SSLSPAESASLAI
+1182 SSLDLELDKPIAA
-1195 TACTPRVPA
+1195 
-1204 LTSNWINPLLPL
+1204 TSN
-1216 QTEASACRGRV
+1216 
-1227 GRGPGQLSPWVAP
+1227 
-1240 HTLGTLRRSFGPRT
+1240 
-1254 LERGVR
+1254 
-1260 RHLL
+1260 